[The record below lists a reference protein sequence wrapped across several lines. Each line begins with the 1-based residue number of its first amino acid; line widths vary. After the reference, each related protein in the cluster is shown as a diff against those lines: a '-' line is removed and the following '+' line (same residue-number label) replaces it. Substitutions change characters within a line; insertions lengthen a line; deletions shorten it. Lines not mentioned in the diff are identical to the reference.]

1 MESGAV
7 RPSDE
12 RSSDGEAYLSTSL
25 AWLLREQRPELGV
38 SRKQEDQ
45 RTKDEQSAP
54 KRTRPV
60 RQSSSAC
67 KSCWSPTRPSRRKG
81 RVGTTARTPWI
92 YSGESQQNRKPRSK
106 QGRAR
111 RRGPRNR
118 QRSQNRWRERSKSS
132 RS

>member
-60 RQSSSAC
+60 RQSSSA
-67 KSCWSPTRPSRRKG
+67 
-81 RVGTTARTPWI
+81 
-92 YSGESQQNRKPRSK
+92 
-106 QGRAR
+106 
-111 RRGPRNR
+111 
-118 QRSQNRWRERSKSS
+118 
-132 RS
+132 